1 MKNSLLIWIP
11 SIQNYLRFYELT
23 MDQYRSI
30 LKVIDDKNRI
40 EFFYQINVILQTNIV
55 TPFNINDLTVLD
67 RFLVMAFLKMNN
79 CSPSINLGQPCSKC
93 QTITKVD
100 IKLDSL
106 INELGTRIDRKFG
119 LHVQQGDFQVLCDIP
134 SIKTEYDIM
143 EYALT
148 NMNIDHGYI
157 MTFIRKL
164 TIFTQTIDFDAL
176 PLDKKSMLFSS
187 LPASF
192 IEQIQQ
198 QFIIPLHQSFEGIKL
213 LDVPCQNSRCGER
226 FSLDME
232 ISEISDII
240 RLLFRDGSLTTH
252 LYEFAFLSENH
263 LSSDFLNQITP
274 SEAGILIKRINDS
287 RPKEDK
293 NDNNMFESPSEFS

>member
-30 LKVIDDKNRI
+30 LKVIDDANRI
-40 EFFYQINVILQTNIV
+40 EFFYQINVILYDNIISD
-55 TPFNINDLTVLD
+55 FDINDLTVLD

-79 CSPSINLGQPCSKC
+79 CSPSINLGQSCSKC
-93 QTITKVD
+93 QTVTKVD

-119 LHVQQGDFQVLCDIP
+119 MTITQGDFGVMCDIP

-143 EYALT
+143 EYGLT
-148 NMNIDHGYI
+148 NMNADLSYI

-164 TIFTQTIDFDAL
+164 SIFEQTIDFDQL
-176 PLDKKSMLFSS
+176 SLDKKSMLFSS

-192 IEQIQQ
+192 VEQIRQE
-198 QFIIPLHQSFEGIKL
+198 FILPLHRSFEGIKL

-226 FSLDME
+226 FSLDVE

-240 RLLFRDGSLTTH
+240 RLLFRDGSLMTY

-263 LSSDFLNQITP
+263 LSSDFINQITP
-274 SEAGILIKRINDS
+274 GEAAILIKRINDS

-293 NDNNMFESPSEFS
+293 KNNNMFESPSEFS